1 MRCIRLDP
9 GLDGCRTAHLRALTG
24 EDEQAADS
32 GVIALLDRLLVAA
45 GAGSV
50 SPGVAA
56 RLAVCDRDRLLAAVY
71 QDLFGD
77 RIEADAVCR
86 GCEKS
91 FAVQFSLTELID
103 AQPAQCPPGIAGPDE
118 QGCYHLQG
126 VTFRLPSAAD
136 LAAVARLEEAERHA
150 ALLIACVLA
159 GYVGA
164 RRETIEAAMAVL
176 GPTLDI
182 DLDAR
187 CPHCDVV
194 SSLRFDIGPFL
205 LSSLGNE
212 RRFRLREVHCIARAY
227 GWSYSEI
234 MALPRTER
242 QDLVRLIGADAAA
255 LRDLAAA
262 E

>member
-9 GLDGCRTAHLRALTG
+9 GLEGCRTAYLRALTG

-32 GVIALLDRLLVAA
+32 GVIALLDRLLVAV
-45 GAGSV
+45 GVGSV
-50 SPGVAA
+50 SPGSAA

-77 RIEADAVCR
+77 KIEAVSLCR
-86 GCEKS
+86 ACEKS
-91 FAVQFSLTELID
+91 FAVQFSLTDMID
-103 AQPAQCPPGIAGPDE
+103 AQASQCPPGMAGPDE
-118 QGCYHLQG
+118 QGCYHFQG
-126 VTFRLPSAAD
+126 ITFRLPSTAD
-136 LAAVARLEEAERHA
+136 LAAIARLEEADRHD
-150 ALLIACVLA
+150 ALLTACVLA
-159 GYVGA
+159 GDVGV
-164 RRETIEAAMAVL
+164 RGETIEAAMAVL

-187 CPHCDVV
+187 CPHCDSV

-205 LSSLGNE
+205 LTSLDNE

-227 GWSYSEI
+227 AWSYGEI

-242 QDLVRLIGADAAA
+242 QDFVRLIGADTAA
-255 LRDLAAA
+255 LRDMA
-262 E
+262 EAG